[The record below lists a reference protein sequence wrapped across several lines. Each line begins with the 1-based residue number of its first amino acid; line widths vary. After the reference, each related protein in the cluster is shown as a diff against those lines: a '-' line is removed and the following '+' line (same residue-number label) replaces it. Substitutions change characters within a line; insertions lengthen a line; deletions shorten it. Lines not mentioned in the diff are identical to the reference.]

1 MKNKIF
7 DIPFIGYDY
16 GKEHN
21 WNFDVLI
28 GKYGNPVIGIKIK
41 NAVEQYSADP
51 NSYTDFHTILN
62 QVISII
68 GENHII
74 QKLDIFR
81 KQRYSA
87 EKSTQ
92 FLQQKYSEHFEGRI
106 YKTIDTLLLF
116 TDVVDNSKKKNN
128 YNFSDKRYKELR
140 DKCQKVHMLL
150 SQFHC
155 EPQFL
160 FEKDWEYYIGGVL
173 SMNLSDIPTFD
184 NIKSTNTNLR
194 FGNRHGKVIS
204 FVDVENIEL
213 PSQIEPYSILGGNG
227 TASETAVDNFSFINE
242 LEDYHMVIYNQII
255 SIPEQAPKQRELD
268 KKKKKHEGVAKSA
281 PSNMIVAEE
290 IETLLHNIAVDGQLI
305 VDAHFSIVFATETQ
319 EEMERTQSLIESK
332 LFTKG
337 IIVSKNAYNQLEL
350 FRCAIPGNAV
360 ELKGYDL
367 FTTTSEASL
376 CFFFKESFPISEES
390 NIYLRFTDRQGVP
403 LKVDLSDLPMKTGRM
418 NNRNKFVLGPS
429 GSGKSFLMNNIV
441 EQYLLY
447 NYDVVIV
454 DTGDSYSGTCSYKG
468 GKYIKYTE
476 EKPITMNPFV
486 MNEKEFNIEK
496 IEFLTN
502 LIFMIWQGADA
513 TMSKEQKSILDNTLM
528 SYYHQFF
535 NRGRAWYEQVSDEEL
550 LLHLEKY
557 NISREDILEDF
568 EEELESNKTYYEIL
582 GVSFDD
588 PTDEIKRIGRRL
600 INFYHPDKNI
610 NNPDYNK
617 EMFHRVYE
625 AYETLTDEER
635 RKEYNETKLA
645 IITPQEVLKN
655 PKTTEEWN
663 EAFRFALIKRI
674 KELDEKLEV
683 SELSFNSF
691 YEYCDRFLP
700 IYLKNKKY
708 NITEKEFNLRTF
720 LFVLKDFYKGG
731 RYGTTLNESADS
743 TLFDEPFIVFEIDNV
758 KDNPTLFPIVTLI
771 IMDTFIQKMR
781 LRNDRRKAL
790 IIEEAWK
797 AIASKLMGGYILYLY
812 KTVRKFW
819 GETIVVTQELND
831 IIGNAVVKD
840 SIISNSD
847 TFILLD
853 QSKFKDNFGAIADI
867 LSLNQVEQNKIWTI
881 NNLNNKYGRSRFKEF
896 YLKRGGRGEV
906 YGNEVSLEQY
916 LTYTT
921 EKPEKS
927 AVEYY
932 AKAVGNYD
940 LALER
945 IVADLKKIAPL
956 DNLVPLVNL
965 YKKPI
970 DEKVLK
976 YYNHIK
982 RKHKGENP
990 IKIIQEKVAQI
1001 NEELEE
1007 KHFDRKQLELE
1018 KEKTFENLVNSI

>member
-1 MKNKIF
+1 M
-7 DIPFIGYDY
+7 
-16 GKEHN
+16 
-21 WNFDVLI
+21 
-28 GKYGNPVIGIKIK
+28 
-41 NAVEQYSADP
+41 
-51 NSYTDFHTILN
+51 
-62 QVISII
+62 
-68 GENHII
+68 
-74 QKLDIFR
+74 
-81 KQRYSA
+81 
-87 EKSTQ
+87 
-92 FLQQKYSEHFEGRI
+92 

-116 TDVVDNSKKKNN
+116 TDVVDNKKKKNN
-128 YNFSDKRYKELR
+128 YDFSEKRYKDLR

-150 SQFHC
+150 SQCHC
-155 EPQFL
+155 DPQFL
-160 FEKDWEYYIGGVL
+160 FEKDWEQYIGGIL
-173 SMNLSDIPTFD
+173 AMDISPVPTFD
-184 NIKSTNTNLR
+184 NIKSFNTHLR
-194 FGNRHGKVIS
+194 FGDRYGKVIS

-213 PSQIEPYSILGGNG
+213 PSQIESYSLLGGNG

-242 LEDYHMVIYNQII
+242 LEDYHMIVYNQII
-255 SIPEQAPKQRELD
+255 SIPEQALKQRELD
-268 KKKKKHEGVAKSA
+268 KKKKKHEGVAKSV
-281 PSNMIVAEE
+281 PSNAIVAEE
-290 IETLLHNIAVDGQLI
+290 IETLLHNIAIDGQLI
-305 VDAHFSIVFATETQ
+305 VDAHFSIVFACDNQ
-319 EEMERTQSLIESK
+319 EKMEKTQSMIESK

-337 IIVSKNAYNQLEL
+337 IIISKNAYNQLEL
-350 FRCAIPGNAV
+350 YRCAIPGNAV
-360 ELKGYDL
+360 ELKDYDL

-454 DTGDSYSGTCSYKG
+454 DTRDSYSGTCSYKG

-513 TMSKEQKSILDNTLM
+513 TMSKEQKSILDNTLV
-528 SYYHQFF
+528 SYYHQYF
-535 NRGRAWYEQVSDEEL
+535 NQGKAWYDTKSDEEL
-550 LLHLEKY
+550 LLYLEKY

-582 GVSFDD
+582 GVSFDA
-588 PTDEIKRIGRRL
+588 PTSEIKKKGRKL
-600 INFYHPDKNI
+600 ISFYHPDKNI
-610 NNPDYNK
+610 DNPNYN
-617 EMFHRVYE
+617 ENMYHRVYE
-625 AYETLTDEER
+625 AYETLTDEGK

-645 IITPQEVLKN
+645 IIISQEIVIKN

-867 LSLNQVEQNKIWTI
+867 LSLNKVEQNKIWTI

-896 YLKRGGRGEV
+896 YLKRGGKGEV

-932 AKAVGNYD
+932 ARAIGSYD
-940 LALER
+940 EALEK
-945 IVADLKKIAPL
+945 IVADLKRIKAPL
-956 DNLVPLVNL
+956 DNLVPLINL

-970 DEKVLK
+970 DEKVLE

-990 IKIIQEKVAQI
+990 IKIIQ
-1001 NEELEE
+1001 
-1007 KHFDRKQLELE
+1007 
-1018 KEKTFENLVNSI
+1018 

>member
-1 MKNKIF
+1 M
-7 DIPFIGYDY
+7 
-16 GKEHN
+16 
-21 WNFDVLI
+21 
-28 GKYGNPVIGIKIK
+28 
-41 NAVEQYSADP
+41 
-51 NSYTDFHTILN
+51 
-62 QVISII
+62 
-68 GENHII
+68 
-74 QKLDIFR
+74 
-81 KQRYSA
+81 
-87 EKSTQ
+87 
-92 FLQQKYSEHFEGRI
+92 
-106 YKTIDTLLLF
+106 
-116 TDVVDNSKKKNN
+116 
-128 YNFSDKRYKELR
+128 
-140 DKCQKVHMLL
+140 
-150 SQFHC
+150 
-155 EPQFL
+155 
-160 FEKDWEYYIGGVL
+160 
-173 SMNLSDIPTFD
+173 
-184 NIKSTNTNLR
+184 
-194 FGNRHGKVIS
+194 
-204 FVDVENIEL
+204 
-213 PSQIEPYSILGGNG
+213 
-227 TASETAVDNFSFINE
+227 
-242 LEDYHMVIYNQII
+242 
-255 SIPEQAPKQRELD
+255 
-268 KKKKKHEGVAKSA
+268 
-281 PSNMIVAEE
+281 
-290 IETLLHNIAVDGQLI
+290 
-305 VDAHFSIVFATETQ
+305 
-319 EEMERTQSLIESK
+319 
-332 LFTKG
+332 
-337 IIVSKNAYNQLEL
+337 
-350 FRCAIPGNAV
+350 
-360 ELKGYDL
+360 
-367 FTTTSEASL
+367 
-376 CFFFKESFPISEES
+376 
-390 NIYLRFTDRQGVP
+390 
-403 LKVDLSDLPMKTGRM
+403 
-418 NNRNKFVLGPS
+418 
-429 GSGKSFLMNNIV
+429 
-441 EQYLLY
+441 
-447 NYDVVIV
+447 
-454 DTGDSYSGTCSYKG
+454 
-468 GKYIKYTE
+468 
-476 EKPITMNPFV
+476 
-486 MNEKEFNIEK
+486 
-496 IEFLTN
+496 
-502 LIFMIWQGADA
+502 
-513 TMSKEQKSILDNTLM
+513 
-528 SYYHQFF
+528 
-535 NRGRAWYEQVSDEEL
+535 
-550 LLHLEKY
+550 
-557 NISREDILEDF
+557 
-568 EEELESNKTYYEIL
+568 
-582 GVSFDD
+582 
-588 PTDEIKRIGRRL
+588 
-600 INFYHPDKNI
+600 
-610 NNPDYNK
+610 
-617 EMFHRVYE
+617 
-625 AYETLTDEER
+625 
-635 RKEYNETKLA
+635 
-645 IITPQEVLKN
+645 
-655 PKTTEEWN
+655 
-663 EAFRFALIKRI
+663 IKRI

-927 AVEYY
+927 AVEHY

-940 LALER
+940 SALER

-1007 KHFDRKQLELE
+1007 KHSDRKQLELE